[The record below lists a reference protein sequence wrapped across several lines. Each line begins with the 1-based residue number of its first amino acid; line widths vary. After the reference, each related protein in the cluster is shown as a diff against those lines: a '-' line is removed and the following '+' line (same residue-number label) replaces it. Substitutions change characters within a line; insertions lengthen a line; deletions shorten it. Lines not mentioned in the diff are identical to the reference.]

1 MHQDITRIYHND
13 IGITFQWKKKVR
25 HNVVQMVFRDMGFH
39 LTVHELK
46 TFAKYVKETKHS
58 MCTQSCPNKENCRSI
73 LLETPSPMVSLA
85 VSVSEIEQIED
96 LIKGTL
102 FQLTIEE

>member
-1 MHQDITRIYHND
+1 
-13 IGITFQWKKKVR
+13 
-25 HNVVQMVFRDMGFH
+25 MVFRDMGFH

-58 MCTQSCPNKENCRSI
+58 MCVQSCPNKENCRSI

-102 FQLTIEE
+102 FQLTIEEYINKICRN